1 METCYRWHYDIG
13 QKVPLTLD
21 RENVPPGFLRQ
32 VRVAVFNR
40 MHGQLTAE
48 DANSERAEAA
58 VASPDCKAEAVESYM
73 GRRFGETRKG
83 VS

>member
-1 METCYRWHYDIG
+1 VETCYRWHYDIG

-73 GRRFGETRKG
+73 GRRFGEKRKG